1 MNISYIK
8 ERQLDLQIRY
18 PDRSSDASLK
28 KLKENNRLEDL
39 LDEHNCDF
47 QNIMKV
53 KDWVSSKWENDCK
66 IFKAQAEKRS
76 IPKTSES
83 TDDHRGIEYS
93 LILKACLRSLGFTVR
108 TLFLEPGDHAEEGQR
123 KKHVLFEAYLSDRKK
138 WFLIDPIFDIV
149 VQQNEVPL
157 NAVEFQ
163 QALVHE
169 EELELGNTLKLLSSV
184 EYLEWI
190 GPYLFYF
197 TTSLNK
203 GGGNIC
209 SRILGSK
216 KKLTLV
222 PVGIKPFGK
231 FQKSLKKRN
240 RLITHS
246 IADFYV
252 APKS

>member
-1 MNISYIK
+1 
-8 ERQLDLQIRY
+8 
-18 PDRSSDASLK
+18 
-28 KLKENNRLEDL
+28 
-39 LDEHNCDF
+39 
-47 QNIMKV
+47 MKV
-53 KDWVSSKWENDCK
+53 KDRVSSKWKNDCK
-66 IFKAQAEKRS
+66 LLKAQAEKRP
-76 IPKTSES
+76 IPKRLES

-108 TLFLEPGDHAEEGQR
+108 TLFLEPGDHAEDGQR
-123 KKHVLFEAYLSDRKK
+123 KKHVLFEAYLGDRKK

-163 QALVHE
+163 LALAHE
-169 EELELGNTLKLLSSV
+169 EELEIGNPLKLLSSV

-246 IADFYV
+246 MADFYV
-252 APKS
+252 APTS

>member
-8 ERQLDLQIRY
+8 EKQLDLQIRY
-18 PDRSSDASLK
+18 PDKSIEASLK
-28 KLKENNRLEDL
+28 RLKENNRLEDL

-53 KDWVSSKWENDCK
+53 KCWVSSKWENDCK
-66 IFKAQAEKRS
+66 LFKAQAEKRPFPERS
-76 IPKTSES
+76 KTQ
-83 TDDHRGIEYS
+83 DDHRGIEYS

-108 TLFLEPGDHAEEGQR
+108 TLFLEPGDLEEDEQR
-123 KKHVLFEAYLSDRKK
+123 KKHVLLEAYLSDRKK
-138 WFLIDPIFDIV
+138 WFFIDPNFDIV

-169 EELELGNTLKLLSSV
+169 EELEIGNPLKLLSSV

-209 SRILGSK
+209 SRIMGSK

-246 IADFYV
+246 IGDFYM